1 MIIYNKITK
10 EILESEKL
18 SSTEFDM
25 QWFLNDPVYHFIKA
39 TPQQEADYIQ
49 QQSQLQLANNKVAT
63 INQLQTLKT
72 TTIDKLRVDSFANI
86 VKAIANNSP
95 LDIEIIKALDT
106 KLDNIDIELA
116 NAIHNINE
124 AINQT
129 TIDNAIQ
136 TFTEFLI

>member
-1 MIIYNKITK
+1 MIIYNKNTK
-10 EILESEKL
+10 EILESDKL
-18 SSTEFDM
+18 PSNEFDI
-25 QWFLNDPVYHFIKA
+25 QFLLNDPDYHFIKA

-49 QQSQLQLANNKVAT
+49 QQSQLQLSNNKTTA

-72 TTIDKLRVDSFANI
+72 TTIDKLIVDNYAISI
-86 VKAIANNSP
+86 KAIANNSP

-106 KLDNIDIELA
+106 KLDNIDTELA

-129 TIDNAIQ
+129 AIDNAIQ
-136 TFTEFLI
+136 TFTGIL

>member
-1 MIIYNKITK
+1 MIIYNKNTK
-10 EILESEKL
+10 EILESDKL
-18 SSTEFDM
+18 SSAEFDM
-25 QWFLNDPVYHFIKA
+25 QWFLNDPVYHLIKA
-39 TPQQEADYIQ
+39 TPQQEADYIKQ
-49 QQSQLQLANNKVAT
+49 QNELQLSNNKTTA

-72 TTIDKLRVDSFANI
+72 TTIHKLIVDNFAII

-106 KLDNIDIELA
+106 KLDNIDTELA

-129 TIDNAIQ
+129 AIDNAIQ
-136 TFTEFLI
+136 TFTGIL